1 MVVFAGEG
9 GERVAFIILFIFIFI
24 KMQLG
29 TKTINLNLK
38 FCRLKN
44 KNFASGD
51 VWCAHVFELQGSTIK
66 FHRSWCY
73 PEFLA
78 LEIHWSSNTSKAVSS
93 STLVFQE
100 WHPISGTQAEI
111 VLAWRNCNLSVVR
124 GRPGL
129 YLWKWRF
136 LSIEYPEPWLMQ
148 DLWILLKTLPC

>member
-1 MVVFAGEG
+1 MEG
-9 GERVAFIILFIFIFI
+9 GGGCESVAFIILFIFTFI

-44 KNFASGD
+44 KTFAGGD
-51 VWCAHVFELQGSTIK
+51 EWRVPALELQGSTIE
-66 FHRSWCY
+66 FHGTWCY

-78 LEIHWSSNTSKAVSS
+78 MEVHWFSNTSKAVFSS
-93 STLVFQE
+93 RPVFQE
-100 WHPISGTQAEI
+100 WHPISGTRAE
-111 VLAWRNCNLSVVR
+111 VALAWRNCNLSVVR

-136 LSIEYPEPWLMQ
+136 LSIEYPEPWLRH
-148 DLWILLKTLPC
+148 DLWILPKTLPC